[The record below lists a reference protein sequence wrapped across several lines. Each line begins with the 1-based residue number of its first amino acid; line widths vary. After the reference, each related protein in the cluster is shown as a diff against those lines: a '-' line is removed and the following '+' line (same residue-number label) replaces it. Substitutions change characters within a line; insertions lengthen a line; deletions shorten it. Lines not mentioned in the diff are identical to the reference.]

1 MSISRQDG
9 AAQPGA
15 GDLVAD
21 YLMLRDL
28 LPAVRPD
35 SVDEFLWRLDERL
48 FGLEPSLWLERLNQ
62 RPIVE
67 WFSFFYYSYFFIAF
81 TYMLVVI
88 WLIRPGRLTSEF
100 APGTLIVFCVG
111 QLGYLAVPG
120 YGPSLYLESQFQG
133 PVDGGFFWGCVVA
146 TTRSDRRW
154 LTRSVP
160 GFSGSVFFEQMFSVP
175 FLN

>member
-35 SVDEFLWRLDERL
+35 SVDEFLWRLDDRL

-100 APGTLIVFCVG
+100 ALGTLIVFCVG

-120 YGPSLYLESQFQG
+120 HGPSLYLESQFQG

-146 TTRSDRRW
+146 TTRS
-154 LTRSVP
+154 T
-160 GFSGSVFFEQMFSVP
+160 
-175 FLN
+175 